1 MKADTFRPGI
11 HFKAEVR
18 KAEIGVNERKLRES
32 VWIAAPT
39 CGPGPNSFKTSVFP
53 GNQHQT

>member
-1 MKADTFRPGI
+1 MGAGAFRPDI
-11 HFKAEVR
+11 HFEAESW

-32 VWIAAPT
+32 VWTAAPT
-39 CGPGPNSFKTSVFP
+39 CGPGPNSFKTSVFA